1 MVEATKKRR
10 KEEDAEYID
19 NLNKNCG
26 ERLAK
31 REHDGQLLQIWQKI
45 FKLLTAADS
54 NRKEK
59 PENMR
64 WCDYFQELA
73 EVDSLKAPSAF
84 CSSSMSSEDAMI
96 KVGGHIASLKKAL
109 STASNYVDR
118 TKRAIAAREKII
130 EKRERTATAKVE
142 KMLQDPEALEAK
154 EKKSKHLGWTVYW
167 SITTLTDF
175 KKIKTKFPDKFIMWN
190 AHFRNVFGSTKGEV
204 HEEPSLPLHGVLS
217 SLGRSPM
224 LT

>member
-118 TKRAIAAREKII
+118 IKRAIASREKVL
-130 EKRERTATAKVE
+130 EKRERTATAKV
-142 KMLQDPEALEAK
+142 KIKCFKIL
-154 EKKSKHLGWTVYW
+154 KHLKQKQRRA
-167 SITTLTDF
+167 SIWDERFTGPSQRWQI
-175 KKIKTKFPDKFIMWN
+175 KKKQIFQIN
-190 AHFRNVFGSTKGEV
+190 S
-204 HEEPSLPLHGVLS
+204 
-217 SLGRSPM
+217 
-224 LT
+224 